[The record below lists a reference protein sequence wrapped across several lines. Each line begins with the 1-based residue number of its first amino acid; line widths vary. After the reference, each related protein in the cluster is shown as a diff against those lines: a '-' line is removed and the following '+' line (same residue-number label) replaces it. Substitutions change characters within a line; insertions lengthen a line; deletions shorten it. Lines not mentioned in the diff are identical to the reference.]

1 MSGRLDGARA
11 LVTGGTSGIG
21 TALVERLVED
31 GARVVF
37 TGRDAT
43 RGAAVA
49 DRIGATFLRADAAE
63 EDQVNHSVDRAVAH
77 LGGLDALVC
86 DAGVI
91 ADGTI
96 SQTSLEDWQ
105 TLLDVNLT
113 APYLYSVRSL
123 PALRAAGGGSIV
135 HVSSDAGVWGEEE
148 IGAYAVTKAA
158 LITLA
163 QMLAVEAGASG
174 IRVNAVCPGDI
185 VPGMATTTRGREE
198 SDGDTS
204 DWRLPPLRRI
214 GEGADVAGV
223 VSFLLSPDSAFVNGT
238 AILVDGGMRASYR
251 AWEAGS

>member
-1 MSGRLDGARA
+1 MSGRLEGVRA

-21 TALVERLVED
+21 EILVERLSND
-31 GARVVF
+31 GASVVF
-37 TGRDAT
+37 TGRDET

-49 DRIGATFLRADAAE
+49 DRTGTTFLRADAANE
-63 EDQVNHSVDRAVAH
+63 EHVNLSVDRAVAL

-86 DAGVI
+86 NAGVI
-91 ADGTI
+91 TDATI
-96 SQTSLEDWQ
+96 SRTSLRDWQ

-113 APYLYSVRSL
+113 APYLYSVRAL
-123 PALRAAGGGSIV
+123 PALREAGGGSIV

-148 IGAYAVTKAA
+148 IGAYSVTKAA

-185 VPGMATTTRGREE
+185 LPGMATSTTGRDEG
-198 SDGDTS
+198 GDTGG
-204 DWRLPPLRRI
+204 WRVPPMGRI
-214 GEGADVAGV
+214 GTADDVAGV
-223 VSFLLSPDSAFVNGT
+223 VSFLLSPDSSFVNGT

-251 AWEAGS
+251 AWEAGA

>member
-1 MSGRLDGARA
+1 RPAAGVSPGRIPRMSGRLDGARS

-63 EDQVNHSVDRAVAH
+63 EAKVNPSVDRAVAH

-105 TLLDVNLT
+105 TLL
-113 APYLYSVRSL
+113 
-123 PALRAAGGGSIV
+123 
-135 HVSSDAGVWGEEE
+135 
-148 IGAYAVTKAA
+148 
-158 LITLA
+158 
-163 QMLAVEAGASG
+163 
-174 IRVNAVCPGDI
+174 
-185 VPGMATTTRGREE
+185 
-198 SDGDTS
+198 
-204 DWRLPPLRRI
+204 
-214 GEGADVAGV
+214 
-223 VSFLLSPDSAFVNGT
+223 
-238 AILVDGGMRASYR
+238 
-251 AWEAGS
+251 

>member
-1 MSGRLDGARA
+1 MSKPAGIRS

-21 TALVERLVED
+21 AAVVDRLARD

-37 TGRDAT
+37 TGRDAE
-43 RGAAVA
+43 RG
-49 DRIGATFLRADAAE
+49 
-63 EDQVNHSVDRAVAH
+63 RAVAERTGSVFVQADATSEDDVNRSVDEAVDH

-86 DAGVI
+86 NAGVI
-91 ADGTI
+91 VDATV

-113 APYLYSVRSL
+113 APYLHSVRAL
-123 PALRAAGGGSIV
+123 PALRDAGGGSIV

-148 IGAYAVTKAA
+148 IGAYSVTKAA

-163 QMLAVEAGASG
+163 QMLAIEAGRSG

-185 VPGMATTTRGREE
+185 LPGMVTTTRGREE
-198 SDGDTS
+198 YGDTS
-204 DWRLPPLRRI
+204 GWRVPPMGRI
-214 GEGADVAGV
+214 GEATDVAGV
-223 VSFLLSPDSAFVNGT
+223 VSFLLSPDSSFVNGT

-251 AWEAGS
+251 AWEAGL